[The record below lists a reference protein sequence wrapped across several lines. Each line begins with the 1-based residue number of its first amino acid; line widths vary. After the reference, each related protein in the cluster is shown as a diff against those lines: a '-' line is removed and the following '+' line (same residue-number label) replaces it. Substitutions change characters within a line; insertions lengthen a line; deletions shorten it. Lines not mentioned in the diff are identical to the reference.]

1 MNDYEWTVKR
11 SVRREWEGRKETE
24 GRGRNLEDMV
34 NTFEMDI
41 GNQYTHY
48 F

>member
-1 MNDYEWTVKR
+1 MDSEEKCEERMGREEINRRKR
-11 SVRREWEGRKETE
+11 R
-24 GRGRNLEDMV
+24 RNLEDMV